1 MKAKKSESVS
11 IENFIF
17 YIIFILR
24 DEKTEYNMKIIHF
37 QMKDKEDDES
47 GEEDE
52 NEKDISL
59 PKGCVIHFVDVPEKC
74 TREDIKERLGE
85 LDANI
90 AFVDFKIG
98 DKEGWVR
105 LQEENTAKTII
116 DKMTDNQVSVFV
128 IL

>member
-1 MKAKKSESVS
+1 
-11 IENFIF
+11 
-17 YIIFILR
+17 
-24 DEKTEYNMKIIHF
+24 MKITHF

-59 PKGCVIHFVDVPEKC
+59 PKGCVIHFIDVPEKC

-116 DKMTDNQVSVFV
+116 DKMTDNQVSVLLFLKKNFNISSCRL
-128 IL
+128 ILLIFFFLFS